1 MEEYMEEVIRL
12 TDLSQNKPLNQIV
25 FEGLRLA
32 IIKGIIPVGERINE
46 KEYALRMNISR
57 TPIRE
62 ALRRIEDEGLV
73 EYIPNHGTVVK
84 KVTVADA
91 KEIYAIREALE
102 ILATTNAMDVMSDEE
117 CDALAALLEKTEK
130 ANNEDDVAL
139 VIQCFS
145 EFNRMIYRYS
155 RMPRLEAIVKKLKD
169 YVARFRDI
177 SLADFPRR
185 EEALL
190 EHHAIL
196 NSLKKKDYEQVA
208 LTVREHLRRS
218 ECFVIEELERMESSA
233 ASEKTGLD
241 EAPHEQRWQ

>member
-1 MEEYMEEVIRL
+1 MEEYIEDVIRL

-73 EYIPNHGTVVK
+73 EYIPNYGTVVK

-91 KEIYAIREALE
+91 KEIYDIREALE
-102 ILATTNAMDVMSDEE
+102 IMATTNAMNIMATEEFDELE
-117 CDALAALLEKTEK
+117 ALLAKTEK
-130 ANNEDDVAL
+130 ANNEDDIDL

-145 EFNRMIYRYS
+145 EFNSLIYHFS
-155 RMPRLEAIVKKLKD
+155 RMPRLESIVKKLKD

-177 SLADFPRR
+177 SLADYPRR

-190 EHHAIL
+190 EHYYIL
-196 NSLKKKDYEQVA
+196 NSMKKKDYEQVA

-218 ECFVIEELERMESSA
+218 ERFVVEELERRESA
-233 ASEKTGLD
+233 ADSEKADLD
-241 EAPHEQRWQ
+241 ETPL